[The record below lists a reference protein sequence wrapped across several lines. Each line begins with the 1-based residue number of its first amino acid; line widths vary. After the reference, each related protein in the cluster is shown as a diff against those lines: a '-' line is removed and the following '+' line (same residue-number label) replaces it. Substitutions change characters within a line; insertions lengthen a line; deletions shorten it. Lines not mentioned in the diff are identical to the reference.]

1 MNNAKKAFRKKL
13 TRHVS
18 IVFGMQEDG
27 KYQYLFDK
35 ITKYRGS
42 VIDAPTAISMAVKA
56 FAAIIDKDF
65 ENVINDDIEN
75 STTDMEED

>member
-18 IVFGMQEDG
+18 IVFAMQEDG

-35 ITKYRGS
+35 ITKYREND
-42 VIDAPTAISMAVKA
+42 IDAPTAISMAVKA
-56 FAAIIDKDF
+56 SAAIIDKDF